1 MVKLKAAIDNTSPDK
16 NPARCREGSLS
27 HDINSHFKRKAAAL
41 DDPFLTGPGY
51 GFLDESGLFFD
62 LHMFDPHHRQE
73 NHPAERIIG
82 AGAAG

>member
-1 MVKLKAAIDNTSPDK
+1 
-16 NPARCREGSLS
+16 
-27 HDINSHFKRKAAAL
+27 L